1 MDWYTQAE
9 YPLAFSQLFLAMLG
23 MGATL
28 HPRDLSA
35 VFLAPRGL
43 LAGMGAQLLV
53 MPVLGASVAAWAEFS
68 PGQTIGLILVA
79 AVPGGT
85 LSNVVCYLTGA
96 NYALSI
102 ALTALSTIGCLVTT
116 PLILQ
121 LFAADLLPSAFAM
134 PVAGILFDIGLGLL
148 LPLALGM
155 LVRTRLTPPA
165 DQRFTKVCI
174 RLSLV
179 LVFLMVVGSSGSG
192 RIDGA
197 SLAFLPPWLV
207 LFSTLGLGI
216 SLAVAWLA
224 RLARPERMA
233 IGIETTLRNTNL
245 ALLLKASLFPAVAGG
260 VDPFSDAVLAVV
272 VLAGGLQA
280 TPLFPAVLGFRR
292 GWL

>member
-53 MPVLGASVAAWAEFS
+53 MPVLGASVAAWAGFS

-155 LVRTRLTPPA
+155 LVRTRLTPP
-165 DQRFTKVCI
+165 
-174 RLSLV
+174 
-179 LVFLMVVGSSGSG
+179 GSSGSG

-245 ALLLKASLFPAVAGG
+245 ALLLKASLFPAAADG